1 MITLLLSTYLLMTV
15 GGAAVI
21 IHALLANDIGFED
34 ELGYHSLGE
43 ADRIAEFAMV
53 PSGMASGQR

>member
-15 GGAAVI
+15 GGVAVI
-21 IHALLANDIGFED
+21 LQALLKNEIGFED

-43 ADRIAEFAMV
+43 ADLIAEFAMV
-53 PSGMASGQR
+53 PVGVPSGHR